1 VLELQLAHSTVLGCY
16 ARPTTLDRLAANGGL
31 SVRVA
36 PGELLLVGLQ
46 GRLDALIAELNDV
59 DQWSLV
65 VDLTSAFSIWVL
77 RGDTRLEA
85 FCRLSAVVLPDGP
98 GVAQGLV
105 AHVPAR
111 VIALRDELL
120 ILVSASLSHHLRERV
135 LTACEDLAPTESSA
149 RMLDP
154 VTEPATLA

>member
-16 ARPTTLDRLAANGGL
+16 AGPTTLDHLATNGGL
-31 SVRVA
+31 AVRVA
-36 PGELLLVGLQ
+36 PGELLLVGHHGQ
-46 GRLDALIAELNDV
+46 LDALTAELKGL

-77 RGDTRLEA
+77 RGDARLEA

-111 VIALRDELL
+111 VIAVHDELL

-135 LTACEDLAPTESSA
+135 LTACADLAPTEPSA
-149 RMLDP
+149 PMLDP